1 MTELSASCNSLVGTW
16 KVLSFWI
23 EFEESDDRDEP
34 YGANPEGYVVLTEK
48 RLIAVI
54 TGPNREMDQS
64 AGKLFDSMMAYSGR
78 YRLQSDDCFITT
90 VDSAWL
96 PAWLGTEQVRYFKI
110 NGEKLSVMGLFRE
123 NPKYPGRRV
132 RGVLTGR
139 KE

>member
-23 EFEESDDRDEP
+23 EFEESDERDEP

-54 TGPNREMDQS
+54 TGANREMDQS

-78 YRLQSDDCFITT
+78 YRLEGDDCFITT

>member
-1 MTELSASCNSLVGTW
+1 
-16 KVLSFWI
+16 
-23 EFEESDDRDEP
+23 
-34 YGANPEGYVVLTEK
+34 
-48 RLIAVI
+48 
-54 TGPNREMDQS
+54 
-64 AGKLFDSMMAYSGR
+64 MAYSGR

-96 PAWLGTEQVRYFKI
+96 PARLGTEQVRNFKI

-132 RGVLTGR
+132 EGVLTGR

>member
-1 MTELSASCNSLVGTW
+1 MTEFSASRNSLVGTW

-64 AGKLFDSMMAYSGR
+64 AGRLFDSMMAYSGR

-96 PAWLGTEQVRYFKI
+96 PTWLGTEQVRYFKI

>member
-23 EFEESDDRDEP
+23 EFEESDERDEP

-54 TGPNREMDQS
+54 TGANREMDQS

-78 YRLQSDDCFITT
+78 YRLEGEDCFITT

>member
-1 MTELSASCNSLVGTW
+1 MGTW